1 MALTLI
7 KSLTASGDSELE
19 FIDGTDDVV
28 MDSSYSVY
36 EFIFVDIHLATLN
49 AELQFQVNS
58 TNDAGGSYN
67 ASPMTTTI
75 FGAYHNEDDG
85 SADID
90 YFTGHDIANAADT
103 FQNLTYN
110 QKIDNDSSMSG
121 SMTLY
126 DPSSTTYVKH
136 FTARTN
142 GMGGWGA
149 SLDNFVAGYI
159 NDYQYAIDEIKF
171 QSSSGNIDDGTIYM
185 YGVS

>member
-1 MALTLI
+1 MGLTLI
-7 KSLTASGDSELE
+7 KAATASGSPAVIS
-19 FIDGTDDVV
+19 FVDGTGGVV
-28 MDSSYSVY
+28 FDNTYNEY
-36 EFIFVDIHLATLN
+36 QFQFVNIHLATLN
-49 AELQFQVNS
+49 AELQFQVNA
-58 TNDAGGSYN
+58 TDDAGGDYD
-67 ASPMTTTI
+67 ASPMITTI

-90 YFTGHDIANAADT
+90 YFSGHDIANAAT

-110 QKIDNDSSMSG
+110 QEVNADSSMSG

-159 NDYQYAIDEIKF
+159 NDTTAIDEIRFK
-171 QSSSGNIDDGTIYM
+171 SSDGNIDAGTIYM
-185 YGVS
+185 YGIS

>member
-1 MALTLI
+1 MGLTFI
-7 KSLTASGDSELE
+7 KSLTAPGDSELE

-28 MDSSYSVY
+28 MDNTYNEY
-36 EFIFVDIHLATLN
+36 QFYFVNIHLDTLN

-58 TNDAGGSYN
+58 TDDAGGSYN

-75 FGAYHNEDDG
+75 FGAYHNEDDLSVG
-85 SADID
+85 IG
-90 YFTGHDIANAADT
+90 YFDGHDIANAAT

-110 QKIDNDSSMSG
+110 QEVNTDSSMSG

-142 GMGGWGA
+142 GIGGWGA

-171 QSSSGNIDDGTIYM
+171 QSSSGDIDAGTIYM